1 MTVGNEFKSRDRRL
15 ISQTWRNLRAIILR
29 DQRAEDP
36 KETTSLSTRQLILD
50 NNNTP
55 VGDTF
60 QANSL
65 LIQLRI
71 DYFLPNAPPAYT
83 GTWPPP
89 VGQ

>member
-15 ISQTWRNLRAIILR
+15 ISQTWRNLRAVILR
-29 DQRAEDP
+29 DQRAVDP
-36 KETTSLSTRQLILD
+36 KETATLSTRELILD

-55 VGDTF
+55 IGDTF

-71 DYFLPNAPPAYT
+71 DYFLPAAPPAYS
-83 GTWPPP
+83 GQWPPP